1 MSTTQSSDPNE
12 RVEHPRWYNG
22 HPSGIEC
29 IEIIEHLPCNLA
41 NAVKYIWRYGLKQSS
56 DPIRDLRSA
65 DWYVRREISRIDRFD
80 LEDEPKPRADPVWR
94 KLAARIVHV
103 QGDQDGLLADCLY
116 ALLQDDLPGLLNRL
130 EREVA
135 NLREKGCAA
144 L

>member
-1 MSTTQSSDPNE
+1 M
-12 RVEHPRWYNG
+12 
-22 HPSGIEC
+22 
-29 IEIIEHLPCNLA
+29 PCNLA

-56 DPIRDLRSA
+56 DQIRDLRSA

-116 ALLQDDLPGLLNRL
+116 ALLQDDLPGLLNRV